1 MSSATEA
8 NVLLLRAVE
17 KQAPLYDRDDER
29 YRKRLPSE
37 NSWDMVA
44 SEVGEPVEKCKRR
57 WRQLR
62 NDYTRWCNA
71 DANRRRS
78 GQRRVSYPLADEL
91 RFLDRHLNLADD
103 ERSVSSDKDR
113 DSNRDSESRDQLQQ
127 QPQVSLKR
135 EAAPAKKPVRQ
146 GKPISKLT
154 EEVVTSEINGV
165 KVQTEEGSPKQ
176 ELDEAEE
183 PEKVPELD
191 SFLQSDNEGDECED
205 EEHLEQLEGFDF
217 DLEQEQEQ
225 ESSPDKSLATDNA
238 DSPASQSEF
247 FIKQSNDPH
256 LLIIGKKN
264 STSASVGEPEGEDSN
279 SGDPLEEEDGEA
291 MEDSA
296 DESVGAGERGSA
308 ASDTAISP
316 SGRLRRLRRAVRSS
330 LSSAGIKDL
339 PIQKPGLGQR
349 LTRLQRRKSMSL
361 AAVHSVRS
369 ATSPVK
375 MTPVPRSQ
383 PINKPPSG
391 HVQIKKVNPRDDIF
405 PRPSPPAASQNQN
418 QTQNQNQ
425 NQTKT
430 PRPSTPAGS
439 QNQNQ
444 NQNQTKNQQ
453 LIYPKS
459 DAVIAIPQVP
469 APPPQ
474 RRSVGRPPKKIQ
486 FIQRMVVPQPRPQSP
501 VPTKVLTISKP
512 SSASV
517 NGGTSG
523 GSNTANKSTS
533 SASTMTKV
541 SNTLKS
547 PDNITVM
554 SYSPSSTSTTSSA
567 KTTSSPSGTVMTAVP
582 TTSTAGSSIAV
593 PPYITLLKRVERSTQ
608 TDSPSIFSDDHF
620 LEMIKPQ
627 MREMNPRQ
635 KMHFKQK
642 VFQALMET
650 FDDATDFPA
659 AGELQHFNINTPS
672 GFEHVSDP
680 ELRLVRELVSM
691 VSAAKVTVLKPTGG
705 EAAPARSPVVSD
717 VLRGPR
723 PNVPRHVIQRVYK
736 PGTGLEIAGNSAGGA
751 GQEKKMYRILQM
763 SGKPNGNLSASLENL
778 RKESVDSNHSA
789 VRVAQTHNPVA
800 SPKGATIVSAVRPQG
815 LNNLF
820 GQANAVQ
827 PAKGGPPVKVRA
839 MSRRYSV
846 CGSGGNPAN
855 APPASAQVPAN
866 GSSLNSN
873 LSPMEAAM
881 LKRRLMAPAQGMV
894 PPSQRPRYSAVAA
907 GQMGAVPHGSSLLV
921 RKSVGSIP
929 GNQKLAS
936 PTGGVST
943 PQKTPQIASVQGA
956 AFNDFVHPKAAAT
969 SSASTST
976 SSEGSSPS
984 SALKRSLVVA
994 NTKTSFQ
1001 DLLQQS
1007 SQPLQRKKKEFSE
1020 TAATIAADDFS
1031 LASLK
1036 REPVDHIDD
1045 QDDILGM

>member
-17 KQAPLYDRDDER
+17 KQAPLYDRYDER

-44 SEVGEPVEKCKRR
+44 AEVGEPVEKCKRR

-78 GQRRVSYPLADEL
+78 GQRRLSYPLADEL
-91 RFLDRHLNLADD
+91 RFLDRHLNLNEDVAIED

-113 DSNRDSESRDQLQQ
+113 DSNRDSESRDHLQQ
-127 QPQVSLKR
+127 QPQASLKKD
-135 EAAPAKKPVRQ
+135 ATLAKKPVRQ

-154 EEVVTSEINGV
+154 EEVETSEINGD
-165 KVQTEEGSPKQ
+165 KDQTEKGSPKQ

-217 DLEQEQEQ
+217 DLEQSIQEQ

-264 STSASVGEPEGEDSN
+264 SSSASVGEPEGEDSN

-296 DESVGAGERGSA
+296 DESVGAGESRSA

-349 LTRLQRRKSMSL
+349 ITRLQRRKSMSL

-391 HVQIKKVNPRDDIF
+391 QVQIKKVNPRDDIF
-405 PRPSPPAASQNQN
+405 PRPKPPADSQTQN
-418 QTQNQNQ
+418 QNQNQ

-444 NQNQTKNQQ
+444 KQNQTKTQH

-486 FIQRMVVPQPRPQSP
+486 FIQRMVGPQPRPQSP

-512 SSASV
+512 SSAPV
-517 NGGTSG
+517 NGGSS

-547 PDNITVM
+547 PENITVM
-554 SYSPSSTSTTSSA
+554 SYSPSSTNTTSSA
-567 KTTSSPSGTVMTAVP
+567 KATSSPSGTVVTAVP
-582 TTSTAGSSIAV
+582 TTSTAGSSITV
-593 PPYITLLKRVERSTQ
+593 PPYLTLLKRVERGSQ
-608 TDSPSIFSDDHF
+608 TDSPSIFSD
-620 LEMIKPQ
+620 
-627 MREMNPRQ
+627 
-635 KMHFKQK
+635 
-642 VFQALMET
+642 
-650 FDDATDFPA
+650 
-659 AGELQHFNINTPS
+659 
-672 GFEHVSDP
+672 
-680 ELRLVRELVSM
+680 
-691 VSAAKVTVLKPTGG
+691 
-705 EAAPARSPVVSD
+705 
-717 VLRGPR
+717 
-723 PNVPRHVIQRVYK
+723 
-736 PGTGLEIAGNSAGGA
+736 
-751 GQEKKMYRILQM
+751 
-763 SGKPNGNLSASLENL
+763 
-778 RKESVDSNHSA
+778 
-789 VRVAQTHNPVA
+789 
-800 SPKGATIVSAVRPQG
+800 
-815 LNNLF
+815 
-820 GQANAVQ
+820 
-827 PAKGGPPVKVRA
+827 
-839 MSRRYSV
+839 
-846 CGSGGNPAN
+846 
-855 APPASAQVPAN
+855 
-866 GSSLNSN
+866 
-873 LSPMEAAM
+873 
-881 LKRRLMAPAQGMV
+881 
-894 PPSQRPRYSAVAA
+894 
-907 GQMGAVPHGSSLLV
+907 
-921 RKSVGSIP
+921 
-929 GNQKLAS
+929 
-936 PTGGVST
+936 
-943 PQKTPQIASVQGA
+943 
-956 AFNDFVHPKAAAT
+956 
-969 SSASTST
+969 
-976 SSEGSSPS
+976 
-984 SALKRSLVVA
+984 
-994 NTKTSFQ
+994 
-1001 DLLQQS
+1001 
-1007 SQPLQRKKKEFSE
+1007 
-1020 TAATIAADDFS
+1020 
-1031 LASLK
+1031 
-1036 REPVDHIDD
+1036 
-1045 QDDILGM
+1045 